1 MRKIFIAALSIATAF
16 TACKK
21 DDSSTSIDT
30 TNTGSFKT
38 YVTGGVTYVQNFV
51 ADTIQGYDPNPPG
64 NPIGATGVRTFY
76 SLERNE
82 PMTVADTATKTWDL
96 AFNGSRIWI
105 NGGVSGNKM
114 GAAYNVAALFENVT
128 MAYDSLLKVDGTTR
142 AIAGYDPSLNTP
154 GAPSNSGWYNLTP
167 APPQPSVVVP
177 ILGRTIVVRTASGK
191 YAKIEIQCYYKGGV
205 TPTTP
210 SPKLERY
217 YNFRYFYQA
226 NGTRNL

>member
-51 ADTIQGYDPNPPG
+51 ADTIQGYDATTGQPL
-64 NPIGATGVRTFY
+64 GATGVRTFY

-96 AFNGSRIWI
+96 AFNGSKIWI

-114 GAAYNVAALFENVT
+114 GAAYNVAALFDNVT
-128 MAYDSLLKVDGTTR
+128 MAYDSLLRVDGATR
-142 AIAGYDPSLNTP
+142 AIIGYDPTSG
-154 GAPSNSGWYNLTP
+154 GAGTNNGWYTL
-167 APPQPSVVVP
+167 APPPPAASVIVTIP
-177 ILGRTIVVRTASGK
+177 ARTLVVRTASGK
-191 YAKIEIQCYYKGGV
+191 YAKLEIQCYYKGGV
-205 TPTTP
+205 TPTTAN
-210 SPKLERY
+210 PKAERY